1 MVNFAVMFTFHLVLV
16 LLISTHNCCVF
27 GSTSI
32 LVLSVREKYL
42 LLKFQTSQIKK
53 KVIYLQLMV
62 RPQNTNQERGVNFKE
77 NGYKI
82 FTMLKCCNSVS
93 MGVCNKD
100 IRKNIKLLAFVS
112 GRGMLLTE

>member
-1 MVNFAVMFTFHLVLV
+1 
-16 LLISTHNCCVF
+16 
-27 GSTSI
+27 
-32 LVLSVREKYL
+32 
-42 LLKFQTSQIKK
+42 
-53 KVIYLQLMV
+53 MV

-100 IRKNIKLLAFVS
+100 IRKKYKIASFCLKKRDAAYRIRSGSYPNAKSKCAVFRLFLLLEHCSKMYQLLKWNRIKKAIF
-112 GRGMLLTE
+112 RPNNE